1 MVLHYT
7 GLIIM
12 VRLERHISAIFRI
25 QDLMDKSTITLWYQT
40 STLIVVGHL
49 IRILI
54 QPWAFSSICTIIIII
69 QPIRFIQSPA
79 NQIRMFRRDRKKGK
93 KRKEDTEKNIEDRK
107 GVKIRQKKKKRK
119 KKLNIKNSD
128 VSQRIKAYKIK
139 VYQQINYQ
147 TVGLV
152 ICIININLCIF
163 A

>member
-1 MVLHYT
+1 
-7 GLIIM
+7 
-12 VRLERHISAIFRI
+12 
-25 QDLMDKSTITLWYQT
+25 
-40 STLIVVGHL
+40 
-49 IRILI
+49 
-54 QPWAFSSICTIIIII
+54 
-69 QPIRFIQSPA
+69 
-79 NQIRMFRRDRKKGK
+79 MFRRDRKKGK